1 MEIEIRINGDIVGD
15 GKNFRTVVD
24 KRTQEKIFHLGDKDG
39 QTHIWINRMI
49 PLDKV
54 HSALNKLQNVSS
66 SDTSSFGVA
75 NS

>member
-1 MEIEIRINGDIVGD
+1 MEIEIRTNGDIIGD

-39 QTHIWINRMI
+39 ETHIWINRMI
-49 PLDKV
+49 PLDRV

-66 SDTSSFGVA
+66 SDTNAVRVA
-75 NS
+75 NY